1 MISEEQAEKLRKK
14 LLEELEKL
22 PAEQTAK
29 LKEQIKT
36 ASPAE
41 LEAFVK
47 QQAKVAK
54 AGTGGTGE
62 CIFCQIIQGTIETI
76 KAYED
81 DDVLAILDIAP
92 AALGHVLVMP
102 KQHVQFLFQLQ
113 DELLAK
119 LSAVVK
125 KLVPVIINVTKAA
138 GLDIYAAQGAN
149 QKVPHIALNLIP
161 RFPDD
166 KLSFEWERKKVERK
180 ELEKIAQEI
189 SKRVE
194 AEKERKEQEEK
205 KVGEEIESMVKQT
218 GKRIP

>member
-119 LSAVVK
+119 LSVVVK

-205 KVGEEIESMVKQT
+205 KVGEEIESMVKQM

>member
-54 AGTGGTGE
+54 AGAEGTGE

-149 QKVPHIALNLIP
+149 QKVPHLALNLIP

-166 KLSFEWERKKVERK
+166 KLAFEWERKKVERK

-205 KVGEEIESMVKQT
+205 KVGEEIESMVKQM

>member
-119 LSAVVK
+119 LSVVVK

>member
-54 AGTGGTGE
+54 AGAEGTGE

-119 LSAVVK
+119 LSVVVK

-149 QKVPHIALNLIP
+149 QKVPHLALNLIP

>member
-54 AGTGGTGE
+54 AGAEGTGE

-119 LSAVVK
+119 LSVVVK